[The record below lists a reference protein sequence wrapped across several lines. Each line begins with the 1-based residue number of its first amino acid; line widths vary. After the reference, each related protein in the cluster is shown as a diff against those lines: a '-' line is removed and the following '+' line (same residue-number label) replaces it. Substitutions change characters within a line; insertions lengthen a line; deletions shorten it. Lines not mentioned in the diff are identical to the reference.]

1 MDTNSI
7 LLVDDEF
14 CIVEALA
21 EVLQREG
28 YSVRT
33 APNGQRALEELKRA
47 PAALILLDY
56 MMPVMDGLQA
66 LAKIR
71 ADAGWQKIPVVFM
84 TAAALPDTASGWD
97 ALLRKP
103 FEATALL
110 KVLRRLLPPP
120 GSPNVTAAT

>member
-1 MDTNSI
+1 VETKSI

-14 CIVEALA
+14 SIVDALA
-21 EVLQREG
+21 EVLQWEG

-33 APNGQRALEELKRA
+33 APNGQRALEELARA
-47 PAALILLDY
+47 PASLILLDY

-71 ADAGWQKIPVVFM
+71 ADPVWQKIPVVLM
-84 TAAALPDTASGWD
+84 TAATLPDAASGWD

-103 FEATALL
+103 FEANALL
-110 KVLRRLLPPP
+110 KLLRRLLAPPE
-120 GSPNVTAAT
+120 SPTAGT

>member
-1 MDTNSI
+1 MENKSI

-21 EVLQREG
+21 EVLQWEG

-33 APNGQRALEELKRA
+33 APNGQRALEELSRA
-47 PAALILLDY
+47 PASLILLDY

-71 ADAGWQKIPVVFM
+71 GEPGWQKIPVVLM
-84 TAAALPDTASGWD
+84 TAATLPDTASGWD
-97 ALLRKP
+97 ALLKKP

-110 KVLRRLLPPP
+110 KLLRRLLPPP
-120 GSPNVTAAT
+120 AATAAR